1 MKKTIIRKKRKI
13 SDAEFDA
20 ALYKALEQYHYEKKG
35 LLPPEEELPPE
46 PPKPQPQEPPRS
58 HDPRMH
64 YFSEEFNDKI
74 MKIFDDYQDQF
85 IPNTR
90 NLIKKSWVLA
100 ASFFIVLCITVNAGA
115 SRFTRTRFAIGN
127 HPDHSEVNYE
137 VPDMALAPKEILEYR
152 EPEWGEEYEEIK
164 RVEGKASTV
173 VRVSKKNSDIQ
184 ISFSQL
190 ILSFG
195 ERYLNT
201 EYVNAEKILL
211 ELKNGKVAFSI
222 IDSNEPLLFWN
233 DGEYYYELQGNCEIK
248 DLIQLANQLRTP

>member
-115 SRFTRTRFAIGN
+115 NRFTRTRFAIGN

-152 EPEWGEEYEEIK
+152 EPEWGEEYEEISRAEWK
-164 RVEGKASTV
+164 NSTV
-173 VRVSKKNSDIQ
+173 IRVSKKNSDIQ
-184 ISFSQL
+184 IKFLQS
-190 ILSFG
+190 ILLEG

-201 EYVNAEKILL
+201 EYINAEKISL
-211 ELKNGKVAFSI
+211 ELKNCKTAYSI
-222 IDSNEPLLFWN
+222 NHSELCIIFWN
-233 DGEYYYELQGNCEIK
+233 DGEYYYELQGNCEVK
-248 DLIQLANQLRTP
+248 ELIQLANQLRAS